1 MSGRTQNSDAVDVI
15 FVRLPGTS
23 SALCGPRSILCNSP
37 IRSAQSVATV
47 LAGRHR
53 QNSIHNHLN
62 DISMSSYA
70 GTHNPSPSSSPR
82 VSQWVRGSICLN
94 LPVPQAMNY
103 GVPMNRFAR

>member
-62 DISMSSYA
+62 DISIVVIRRHA
-70 GTHNPSPSSSPR
+70 
-82 VSQWVRGSICLN
+82 Q
-94 LPVPQAMNY
+94 PVAL
-103 GVPMNRFAR
+103 VVTAR